1 LTLHE
6 EKNTIKI
13 KNKIKGGEKMTI
25 RYMEYNKKDTPRL
38 SINLPQEIID
48 NLDKYTKEN
57 NIRSRKRLIEILV
70 IKATNKL

>member
-1 LTLHE
+1 
-6 EKNTIKI
+6 
-13 KNKIKGGEKMTI
+13 MTI